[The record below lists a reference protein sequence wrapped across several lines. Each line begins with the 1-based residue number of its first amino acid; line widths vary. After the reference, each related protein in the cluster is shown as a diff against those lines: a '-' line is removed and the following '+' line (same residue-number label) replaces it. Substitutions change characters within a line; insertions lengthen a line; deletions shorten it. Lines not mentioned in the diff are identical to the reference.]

1 MFADVAA
8 KMVPNGWHN
17 IIPLTID
24 TGQKKPAV
32 KWAAYQHE
40 DIPLDTLREWYRG
53 RMGRMPLTGMVFG
66 ECREIVALDIDVT
79 DPALNRRITEIGG
92 YDCGIQSEF
101 VRVGNHPKYM
111 AFFRGAV
118 RSQKLNG
125 VEVFGS
131 SGQVAIFGTHPTT
144 KKAYD
149 WPGRSLLDVTPG
161 DLPEVTQGQVTAW
174 LDAIKPLLETRDHHG
189 RKLGWTGIDELRESL
204 RKDGIDAA
212 QRAIVGLHDGSRHPT
227 CLTVTAWLV
236 SQGYSPEDIATFIE
250 NNFPADLRTDD
261 WRKLRPR
268 IRQMAEDAVKK
279 FFGEEKW

>member
-32 KWAAYQHE
+32 KWATYQHE
-40 DIPLDTLREWYRG
+40 DIPLDTLRAWYRG

-66 ECREIVALDIDVT
+66 QCRRIVALDIDVT
-79 DPALNRRITEIGG
+79 DRAISNEVGRIGW
-92 YDCGIQSEF
+92 DFGIISDF
-101 VRVGNHPKYM
+101 VRVGNAPKYM
-111 AFFRGAV
+111 AFFKGEV

-131 SGQVAIFGTHPTT
+131 SGQVAIYGTHPTT
-144 KKAYD
+144 RKAYE
-149 WPGRSLLDVTPG
+149 WPSRSLLDVTPN
-161 DLPEVTQGQVTAW
+161 DLPEITQDQVSAW
-174 LDAIKPLLETRDHHG
+174 IERIRPLLGARDRHG
-189 RKLGWTGIDELRESL
+189 RSIGWTGIDELREAL
-204 RKDGIDAA
+204 RKDGVDAA

-236 SQGYSPEDIATFIE
+236 SQGYPPEDVVTFID
-250 NNFPADLRTDD
+250 NNFPAHLRTDD

-268 IRQMAEDAVKK
+268 IHQMAVDAAKK